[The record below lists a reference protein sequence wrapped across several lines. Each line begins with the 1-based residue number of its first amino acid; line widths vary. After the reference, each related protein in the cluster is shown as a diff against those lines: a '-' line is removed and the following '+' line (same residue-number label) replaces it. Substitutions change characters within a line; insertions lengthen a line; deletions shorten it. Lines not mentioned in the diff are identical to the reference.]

1 MKFFEDEKKMK
12 TLFFALT
19 LFFGIAALNAN
30 ESIRSKIDSLLEN
43 RVIEMSSEELNVFL
57 NKDFE
62 QKVIS
67 KLNKENPDKIWAKAI
82 SDYIEIKNY
91 EIINAINLS
100 KNFLFFN
107 YLIRSNEG
115 ISPESEDSKKAL
127 GHDKIKHH
135 LIFIYDKNKK
145 EIAQLQY
152 LFVQYTPITF
162 HKYEYKRKNVLYA
175 IANNSSSG
183 MAVTD
188 IYLVAFSTKN
198 LELLFSECV
207 LFSKSFYSGD
217 IEDVKFEKD
226 FVFDKNKI
234 KFSGKDFDFKVQK
247 YLDYNKTYP
256 LF

>member
-1 MKFFEDEKKMK
+1 MK

-43 RVIEMSSEELNVFL
+43 RVIEMSSEELNAFL

-67 KLNKENPDKIWAKAI
+67 KLNKENSDKIWAKAI

-115 ISPESEDSKKAL
+115 I
-127 GHDKIKHH
+127 
-135 LIFIYDKNKK
+135 
-145 EIAQLQY
+145 
-152 LFVQYTPITF
+152 
-162 HKYEYKRKNVLYA
+162 
-175 IANNSSSG
+175 
-183 MAVTD
+183 
-188 IYLVAFSTKN
+188 
-198 LELLFSECV
+198 
-207 LFSKSFYSGD
+207 
-217 IEDVKFEKD
+217 
-226 FVFDKNKI
+226 
-234 KFSGKDFDFKVQK
+234 
-247 YLDYNKTYP
+247 
-256 LF
+256 

>member
-1 MKFFEDEKKMK
+1 MKA
-12 TLFFALT
+12 LIFALT
-19 LFFGIAALNAN
+19 LFFGIAALSAN
-30 ESIRSKIDSLLEN
+30 ESIRDKIDSLLRN
-43 RVIEMSSEELNVFL
+43 REIEMSEEKLDSFL

-62 QKVIS
+62 KKVIS
-67 KLNKENPDKIWAKAI
+67 ELSRKNPGEIWAKAI
-82 SDYIEIKNY
+82 SDYIETGNY
-91 EIINAINLS
+91 EIINAIKLN
-100 KNFLFFN
+100 KDNLFFN

-115 ISPESEDSKKAL
+115 IPPKSEDSKKAL

-162 HKYEYKRKNVLYA
+162 HKYEYKRKNILYA

-207 LFSKSFYSGD
+207 LFSKSFYSVD

-234 KFSGKDFDFKVQK
+234 KFSGKDFDFKAQK
-247 YLDYNKTYP
+247 YLDYNKTYT

>member
-1 MKFFEDEKKMK
+1 MKA
-12 TLFFALT
+12 LFFALT
-19 LFFGIAALNAN
+19 LFFGIAALSAN

-43 RVIEMSSEELNVFL
+43 RVIEIDSDELDSFL

-67 KLNKENPDKIWAKAI
+67 KLNKENPDEIWAKAI
-82 SDYIEIKNY
+82 ADYVEIKNY

-107 YLIRSNEG
+107 YLIRSND
-115 ISPESEDSKKAL
+115 SVFPKSEDSKKAL

-152 LFVQYTPITF
+152 LFVQYTPISF
-162 HKYEYKRKNVLYA
+162 HKYEYKRKNVLYG

-188 IYLVAFSTKN
+188 LYLLAFSTKN

-207 LFSKSFYSGD
+207 LFSKSFYSYNFED
-217 IEDVKFEKD
+217 IKFEKD
-226 FVFDKNKI
+226 FIFDKNKI
-234 KFSGKDFDFKVQK
+234 KFSGRDFDIRAQK
-247 YLDYNKTYP
+247 YFDYNKTYT

>member
-1 MKFFEDEKKMK
+1 MKA
-12 TLFFALT
+12 LFFALT
-19 LFFGIAALNAN
+19 LFFGIATVNAN
-30 ESIRSKIDSLLEN
+30 ESIRDKIDSLLEN
-43 RVIEMSSEELNVFL
+43 RVIEMSSEELNAFL

-67 KLNKENPDKIWAKAI
+67 KLNKENPNEIWAKAI
-82 SDYIEIKNY
+82 SDYIETGNY
-91 EIINAINLS
+91 EIINAIKLN
-100 KNFLFFN
+100 KDFLFFN

-115 ISPESEDSKKAL
+115 IPPKSEDSKKAL

-135 LIFIYDKNKK
+135 VIFIYNTNKK
-145 EIAQLQY
+145 EIAEIQY
-152 LFVQYTPITF
+152 LFVQYTPIAF
-162 HKYEYKRKNVLYA
+162 HKYEHKRKNILYA

-207 LFSKSFYSGD
+207 LFSKSFYSDD
-217 IEDVKFEKD
+217 IEDIKFEKD
-226 FVFDKNKI
+226 FVFNKDKLEV
-234 KFSGKDFDFKVQK
+234 SGKDFDFKAQK
-247 YLDYNKTYP
+247 YLDYNKTYT